1 MSKSLGNV
9 VDPLA
14 MKDQLGV
21 DALRYFL
28 LRDMSFGEDSNFTED
43 LAITRYNGDLAN
55 NFGNLLNRSISMS
68 RNNFGGCV
76 PPLGEVGE
84 LEKDLQYSF

>member
-1 MSKSLGNV
+1 MSKSRGNV

-28 LRDMSFGEDSNFTED
+28 LRDMSFGEDSNFTGKTGF
-43 LAITRYNGDLAN
+43 TRYNGDLAN
-55 NFGNLLNRSISMS
+55 NFGNLMNRSISMS
-68 RNNFGGCV
+68 RKNFQGYV
-76 PPLGEVGE
+76 PPR
-84 LEKDLQYSF
+84 